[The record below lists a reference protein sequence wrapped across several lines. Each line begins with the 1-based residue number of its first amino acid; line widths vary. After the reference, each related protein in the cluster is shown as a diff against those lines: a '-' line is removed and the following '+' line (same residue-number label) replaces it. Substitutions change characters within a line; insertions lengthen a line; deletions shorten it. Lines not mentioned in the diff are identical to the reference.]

1 MADEHQL
8 SESDGSSN
16 SGRSNREGLSSD
28 AVESTSSDT
37 LPLCFG
43 DLETVFPMG
52 RHGLRETPDNCM
64 YLCPHKTA
72 CLRKAMAGLKGIV
85 VKEEMVERGEKAG
98 LIGFFTR
105 WSKKK
110 SLYNEKEEISSGK
123 AKR

>member
-8 SESDGSSN
+8 AESDGSTN
-16 SGRSNREGLSSD
+16 SGGSNRASLSRDAEQSSASD
-28 AVESTSSDT
+28 NPSR
-37 LPLCFG
+37 CFG

-72 CLRKAMAGLKGIV
+72 CLRKAMAGLKGIG

-98 LIGFFTR
+98 LIGFFAR